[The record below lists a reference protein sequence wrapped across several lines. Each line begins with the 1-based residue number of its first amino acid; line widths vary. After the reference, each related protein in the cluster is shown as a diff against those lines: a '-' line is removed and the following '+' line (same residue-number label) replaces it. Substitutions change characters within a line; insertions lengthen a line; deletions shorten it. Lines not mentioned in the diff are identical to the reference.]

1 MKTILLLAFLLFSYG
16 TFAQNIPTNDP
27 GYSLHNYKHVNK
39 AMAIAKRDTNKGIRV
54 SFQETNRDYKKL
66 ASKSKEN
73 TLIIIREGKKEDY
86 LKRVNY
92 KMPNG

>member
-39 AMAIAKRDTNKGIRV
+39 AMAIAKRDTNKGISV
-54 SFQETNRDYKKL
+54 SFEETNRDYKKL

>member
-1 MKTILLLAFLLFSYG
+1 MKTTLIAFFIFVSFG

-39 AMAIAKRDTNKGIRV
+39 AMAIARRDTNKGIRV
-54 SFQETNRDYKKL
+54 SLEETNRDYKKL
-66 ASKSKEN
+66 ASKAKEN
-73 TLIIIREGKKEDY
+73 TLKIFREGKKEDY

>member
-1 MKTILLLAFLLFSYG
+1 MKTILIAAFLLISFG

-39 AMAIAKRDTNKGIRV
+39 AMAVAKRDTNKGISV
-54 SFQETNRDYKKL
+54 SFEETNRDYKKL

>member
-1 MKTILLLAFLLFSYG
+1 MKTTLLLVFFISYRI
-16 TFAQNIPTNDP
+16 FAQNIPTNDT

-39 AMAIAKRDTNKGIRV
+39 AMAIARRDTNKGISV
-54 SFQETNRDYKKL
+54 SLEETNRDYKKL
-66 ASKSKEN
+66 ASKTKEN
-73 TLIIIREGKKEDY
+73 TLKIFREGKKEDY

>member
-1 MKTILLLAFLLFSYG
+1 MKTTLIAAFLLISCG

-39 AMAIAKRDTNKGIRV
+39 AMAIAKRDTNKGIDV
-54 SFQETNRDYKKL
+54 SFEETHRDYKKR
-66 ASKSKEN
+66 ASKNKEN
-73 TLIIIREGKKEDY
+73 TLKIVKQGKKEEY